1 MTAEI
6 GIMNRMGV
14 ALAADSAVTVGSS
27 GRQKVFN
34 SADKLFSLSKRHPV
48 GIMVY
53 GGADFMGVP
62 WETIIKVYREKLG
75 KDTLPRLSDYSDH
88 FFEFLKT
95 DPRFVTEQS
104 EKMLVLRSFYAH
116 LSELLQRVNEVIYD
130 VFKMTEPKEY
140 QVAHILSAEVE
151 YDLYNLMELPYLEG
165 FDEEFVS
172 DLLKRHGADLEKLI
186 IDHIHF
192 EVDED
197 TLGNMA
203 LSAAF
208 LFCKDIFEHNTTGVV
223 IAGYGEVDIF
233 PTLHEYTVEGIVC
246 GKLKYKLKQVKEIAA
261 ERDGEKETAV
271 ILPFAQQEMV
281 HLFTKGID
289 PSLKFTILKTLH
301 NVLKHFP
308 PTIDHALTQNE
319 LDVLNDETRTI
330 IEQIIINAFNLFQ
343 KEIEKIQVEHYTKPI
358 VDIVSILP
366 KDELAAIAEAL
377 VNLTSFKRKVSI
389 DAETVGG
396 PIDVAVISKGDGFI
410 WIKRKHYFKPELNY
424 HFFQNYL
431 RGDNHV

>member
-62 WETIIKVYREKLG
+62 WETIIKVYREGLG
-75 KDTLPRLSDYSDH
+75 KDTFPKLSEYADN
-88 FFEFLKT
+88 FFEFLTT
-95 DPRFVTEQS
+95 DQRYVTEQS
-104 EKMLVLRSFYAH
+104 EEMLVLRNFYAH
-116 LSELLQRVNEVIYD
+116 LNVLLERVNKVIYA
-130 VFKMTEPKEY
+130 VFKNAEPFEY

-151 YDLYNLMELPYLEG
+151 YELHSLNRLKYLQG
-165 FDEEFVS
+165 FSEDFISEF
-172 DLLKRHGADLEKLI
+172 LGKHGSGI
-186 IDHIHF
+186 IQIINDQINF
-192 EVDED
+192 TVDDD
-197 TLGNMA
+197 TLHWMLQISA
-203 LSAAF
+203 L
-208 LFCKDIFEHNTTGVV
+208 LFCKDIFQHNTTGVV
-223 IAGYGEVDIF
+223 IAGYGDDEIF
-233 PTLHEYTVEGIVC
+233 PILHEYTVEGIVN
-246 GKLKYKLKQVKEIAA
+246 GVLKYKLKQVTEVAA
-261 ERDGEKETAV
+261 ERSSEKVTAA

-281 HLFTKGID
+281 HSFTKGID
-289 PSLKFTILKTLH
+289 PALKNTIIETLH
-301 NVLKHFP
+301 NVLKHYP
-308 PTIDHALTQNE
+308 GAIDHALMENGEGPLSDSSSEIIKQVS
-319 LDVLNDETRTI
+319 LD
-330 IEQIIINAFNLFQ
+330 AFEAIQ
-343 KEIEKIQVEHYTKPI
+343 KHIEKIQMEVYARPI

-396 PIDVAVISKGDGFI
+396 PIDVAIISKGDGFI

-424 HFFQNYL
+424 NFFQNYL
-431 RGDNHV
+431 RGDNHA